1 MRTTARL
8 NLTALEKTLRCL
20 QQDFDRINHSL
31 SSRRDPLDDR
41 VIENMMAGYA
51 FVDTLIG
58 DGIDLFALGSS
69 KHLLELNTLVL
80 CGTNQARRDAYAHHI
95 AATTH
100 RFYDEQRGG
109 VQDLVEWY
117 AQHEHE
123 SPWSRAAGA
132 YLRILS
138 RPQLFIEGNHRTGA
152 LIMSYILVRDDEP
165 PFVLAL
171 DNAQAYFD
179 PSTRDAEKNGA
190 VATFRLLGVRKRL
203 AVLLL
208 EHGDRRHLRE

>member
-1 MRTTARL
+1 LRTTGRL

-80 CGTNQARRDAYAHHI
+80 CGTNQARRDASPITSPPRRI
-95 AATTH
+95 ASTT
-100 RFYDEQRGG
+100 
-109 VQDLVEWY
+109 
-117 AQHEHE
+117 
-123 SPWSRAAGA
+123 SSAAG
-132 YLRILS
+132 S
-138 RPQLFIEGNHRTGA
+138 RTSSSGMPSMSTSLPGA
-152 LIMSYILVRDDEP
+152 GLPAPTS
-165 PFVLAL
+165 A
-171 DNAQAYFD
+171 
-179 PSTRDAEKNGA
+179 S
-190 VATFRLLGVRKRL
+190 
-203 AVLLL
+203 
-208 EHGDRRHLRE
+208 